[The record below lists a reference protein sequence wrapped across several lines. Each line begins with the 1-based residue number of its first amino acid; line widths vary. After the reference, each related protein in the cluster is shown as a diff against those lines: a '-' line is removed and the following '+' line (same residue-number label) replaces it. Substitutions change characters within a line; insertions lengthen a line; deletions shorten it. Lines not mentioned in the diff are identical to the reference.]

1 MNVLNA
7 VEGVNPNE
15 ALNREQAR
23 IQALGCQLP
32 RIFTCLLSVR
42 GFFYFKKLI
51 KLRRVD
57 MKTHKFDVKDAVE
70 HGVYKAI
77 LLEHLR
83 YHQESNKGH
92 EDLTF
97 AGKPHAFIKKE
108 TIEEMFSYLKYNSV
122 RKWLKE
128 LEDDG
133 VIESHKPHAKSGYHL
148 KYYHVLPNDL
158 TDQSNDTTGQSKND
172 LTDHSSIVTYVE
184 LPNEKAEPSIYDQKI
199 VDVIPRIEELSNE
212 EDSDKDVLMALHI
225 WNDVNNIRPN
235 NKTTLKA
242 TVKNWSDPVRLM
254 VEQDDRTYQEIF
266 RLWKGIQADEFWRVN
281 VLSTGKLRE
290 KFDDLAIKLLNRR
303 KNGQFTDDEIDQ
315 VVDSMYE

>member
-1 MNVLNA
+1 
-7 VEGVNPNE
+7 
-15 ALNREQAR
+15 
-23 IQALGCQLP
+23 
-32 RIFTCLLSVR
+32 
-42 GFFYFKKLI
+42 
-51 KLRRVD
+51 
-57 MKTHKFDVKDAVE
+57 
-70 HGVYKAI
+70 
-77 LLEHLR
+77 
-83 YHQESNKGH
+83 
-92 EDLTF
+92 
-97 AGKPHAFIKKE
+97 
-108 TIEEMFSYLKYNSV
+108 
-122 RKWLKE
+122 
-128 LEDDG
+128 
-133 VIESHKPHAKSGYHL
+133 
-148 KYYHVLPNDL
+148 
-158 TDQSNDTTGQSKND
+158 
-172 LTDHSSIVTYVE
+172 VE

-199 VDVIPRIEELSNE
+199 VDVVPRIEELSNE

-266 RLWKGIQADEFWRVN
+266 RLWKAVQADEFWRVN